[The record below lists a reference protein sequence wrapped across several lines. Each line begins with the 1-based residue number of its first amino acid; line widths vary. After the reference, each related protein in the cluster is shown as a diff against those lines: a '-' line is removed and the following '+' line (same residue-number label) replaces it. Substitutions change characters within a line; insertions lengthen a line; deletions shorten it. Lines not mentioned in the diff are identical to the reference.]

1 MSYRDPHLS
10 LVHPSARTGRRLCQT
25 VCSATEGMLAG
36 FTGLLEEYRGRPD
49 VIVLGLP
56 RGGVPVAYEVATALG
71 APLDVFLVRKLGTPG
86 REELAMGAIASGGV
100 MVINDDVVRGLAIA
114 PEAIQHAAEREG
126 RELVRREQAYRE
138 GRPFPAVAGK
148 VVIVV
153 DDGLATGSSMRAAI
167 EALRSLR
174 PARIVVA
181 VPAAPQS
188 TCRELTA
195 LADEVVCAT
204 TPSPFFAVG
213 SSYWDFTQT
222 TDEEVRD
229 LLRAA
234 SGSRP
239 AAGTAPGPTEV
250 AVIRADAVPVEEGI
264 PADQVLFDLVGDA
277 QLVLIGEA
285 SHGTSE
291 FYAARAQI
299 TRRLIEDRGFGAV
312 AAEADWPDAYRV
324 NRYVRGGGDDATA
337 EEALRGFERFPTW
350 MWRNAAVLDFVGWLR
365 EHNGRP
371 GRDERAK
378 AGFYGLDLYSLY
390 RSVHEVISYLDRV
403 DPAAADRARK
413 RYACFDQFS
422 DDDAQVYGFAAAFG
436 AGEEC
441 EREVVAQLVD
451 LQRHAVEYVRR
462 DGLMADDEL
471 FYAEQNARTVRAA
484 EEYYRAMFSG
494 RASSWNLRDRH
505 MADTLDALAGH
516 LTRQRGAPAK
526 IVVWAHN
533 SHLGDA
539 RATETAASGELNVG
553 QLVRERHPGDCR
565 LIGFTTYTGTV
576 TAASDWEGPAERKW
590 VRPALANSVE
600 ELLHEVGEK
609 GFMLRFGAASGSADA
624 LCSARLERAIGVI
637 YRPETERQ
645 SHYFGARVADQF
657 DAVIHIDETRAV
669 EPLERTARW
678 QEGEAPET
686 YPFAV

>member
-1 MSYRDPHLS
+1 MPDRLFRDRRD
-10 LVHPSARTGRRLCQT
+10 AGRF
-25 VCSATEGMLAG
+25 LA
-36 FTGLLEEYRGRPD
+36 GLLEEYRGRPD

-277 QLVLIGEA
+277 HLALIGEA

-365 EHNGRP
+365 EHNGRS
-371 GRDERAK
+371 GHDERAK

-451 LQRHAVEYVRR
+451 LQRHAVEYARR

-471 FYAEQNARTVRAA
+471 FYAEQNAQTVRAA
-484 EEYYRAMFSG
+484 EEY
-494 RASSWNLRDRH
+494 
-505 MADTLDALAGH
+505 
-516 LTRQRGAPAK
+516 
-526 IVVWAHN
+526 
-533 SHLGDA
+533 
-539 RATETAASGELNVG
+539 
-553 QLVRERHPGDCR
+553 
-565 LIGFTTYTGTV
+565 
-576 TAASDWEGPAERKW
+576 
-590 VRPALANSVE
+590 
-600 ELLHEVGEK
+600 
-609 GFMLRFGAASGSADA
+609 
-624 LCSARLERAIGVI
+624 
-637 YRPETERQ
+637 
-645 SHYFGARVADQF
+645 
-657 DAVIHIDETRAV
+657 
-669 EPLERTARW
+669 
-678 QEGEAPET
+678 
-686 YPFAV
+686 

>member
-1 MSYRDPHLS
+1 MPDRLFRDRRD
-10 LVHPSARTGRRLCQT
+10 AGRF
-25 VCSATEGMLAG
+25 LA
-36 FTGLLEEYRGRPD
+36 GLLEEYRGRPD

-188 TCRELTA
+188 TCRELAA

-250 AVIRADAVPVEEGI
+250 AVIRADAIPVEEGI

-590 VRPALANSVE
+590 VRPALADSVE